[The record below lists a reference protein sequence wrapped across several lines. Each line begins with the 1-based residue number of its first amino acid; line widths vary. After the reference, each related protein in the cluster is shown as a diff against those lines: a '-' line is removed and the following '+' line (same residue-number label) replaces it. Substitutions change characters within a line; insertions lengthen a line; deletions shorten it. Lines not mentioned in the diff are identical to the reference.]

1 MSLGMFFFMSFVGV
15 IVFTIAIDMIGEGL
29 ISVYI

>member
-1 MSLGMFFFMSFVGV
+1 MSLVTFFFMSFIGV
-15 IVFTIAIDMIGEGL
+15 IVLTIAIDMIGEGL